1 MKTLPWYKQF
11 WPCFI
16 IAIPLTSV
24 IVGVIQISFA
34 LNSPNDLVKENY
46 YKEGLGI
53 NKVLDKRQ
61 MAKDLKI
68 EAMVTIDNLTG
79 EVLLSTK
86 NTQDQ
91 TLLLNFINSAVA
103 KKDFEL
109 SMTRISENQYRGQ
122 LVKTLAGIWN
132 LHLESD
138 AGWQITSRLDLAQ
151 FNSSKFH
158 L

>member
-1 MKTLPWYKQF
+1 MPF
-11 WPCFI
+11 PS
-16 IAIPLTSV
+16 ASV
-24 IVGVIQISFA
+24 IVAVIQISYA

-61 MAKDLKI
+61 MARDLNI
-68 EAMVTIDNLTG
+68 EGTVTIDNLTG

-86 NTQDQ
+86 NTPDL
-91 TLLLNFINSAVA
+91 TLSLSFINSAVA
-103 KKDFEL
+103 EKDFIL
-109 SMTRISENQYRGQ
+109 SMIRISENQYRGQ
-122 LVKTLAGIWN
+122 LVRTLTGIWN

-138 AGWQITSRLDLAQ
+138 TGWQITSRLDLAK
-151 FNSSKFH
+151 FNSSTFH